1 MRLFVGD
8 DWAEDHH
15 DVELMDEAGRVLAK
29 RRLPEGVAGM
39 ARLHELIGQQLGEDA
54 DDAEVVVGI
63 ETDRGPW
70 VAALVAAGYT
80 VFGVNPLQA
89 SRYRER
95 HGVSGAK
102 SDCGDAHMLT
112 DMVRTDSHQL
122 RAVAGD
128 SADAEGIK
136 VLARTHKT
144 LIWERTR
151 QVQRLRHQLREY
163 FPAALEAFD
172 DLDAPDTLELLGK
185 APDPARAARL
195 TRAQVSA
202 ALKRARRRNITDKAT
217 AILAAL
223 RGEQLG
229 QPPAVTAAYAVTV
242 RSLIAVITVLNE
254 QVKILQGQVEADFG
268 RHPDAEIY
276 RSQPGMGAVLGAR
289 VLGEFGDDPHRYA
302 DGKARRNYA
311 ATSPHHPRVGQEEGR
326 RRPVHPQRPAR
337 RRAQR
342 AGLRVPE
349 RLARRPRPLRRAPR
363 PRDRAQRRPA
373 AAGEPARRHPARM
386 PEDPHP
392 LRRGNRL
399 VPPAKPPSIFRSGLT
414 LKLLGCLSAG
424 ERVPALPAS
433 HKGSVPVEA
442 LVLQICAFCACGLG

>member
-15 DVELMDEAGRVLAK
+15 DVEVMNEAGKVLAK

-39 ARLHELIGQQLGEDA
+39 ARLHALIGQQLGDDA
-54 DDAEVVVGI
+54 DDAEVVIGTG
-63 ETDRGPW
+63 TDRGPW

-80 VFGVNPLQA
+80 VYGVNPLQA

-102 SDCGDAHMLT
+102 SDTGDAHMLT

-128 SADAEGIK
+128 SPDAGAVK
-136 VLARTHKT
+136 VVARTHKT

-163 FPAALEAFD
+163 FPAALAAFE
-172 DLDAPDTLELLGK
+172 DLDAPDALELLGK

-202 ALKRARRRNITDKAT
+202 ALKRARRRDIPGKAT

-223 RGEQLG
+223 RSEQLG
-229 QPPAVTAAYAVTV
+229 QPPAVTAAYTVTA
-242 RSLIAVITVLNE
+242 RSLIAVITTLNE
-254 QVKILQGQVEADFG
+254 QVKVLEEQVRAHFG

-276 RSQPGMGAVLGAR
+276 LSQPGIGPVLGAR
-289 VLGEFGDDPHRYA
+289 VLGEFGDDPGRYA
-302 DGKARRNYA
+302 SGKARKNYA
-311 ATSPHHPRVGQEEGR
+311 ATSPITRASGKKKVVAARFIRNDRLTDALMSQALSAISASPGARALYDAERARGAEHN
-326 RRPVHPQRPAR
+326 PA
-337 RRAQR
+337 
-342 AGLRVPE
+342 LRK
-349 RLARRPRPLRRAPR
+349 LA
-363 PRDRAQRRPA
+363 
-373 AAGEPARRHPARM
+373 
-386 PEDPHP
+386 
-392 LRRGNRL
+392 NRL
-399 VPPAKPPSIFRSGLT
+399 VGILH
-414 LKLLGCLSAG
+414 GCLKT
-424 ERVPALPAS
+424 RTLYD
-433 HKGSVPVEA
+433 EA
-442 LVLQICAFCACGLG
+442 TAWPQQEKIHQSDLAA

>member
-15 DVELMDEAGRVLAK
+15 DVELMDAAGRVLARK
-29 RRLPEGVAGM
+29 RLPEGVAGM
-39 ARLHELIGQQLGEDA
+39 ARLHEMIGQQLGEDA

-70 VAALVAAGYT
+70 VLALASAGYT
-80 VFGVNPLQA
+80 VYGVNPLQA

-95 HGVSGAK
+95 LGVSGAK
-102 SDCGDAHMLT
+102 SDAGDAHMLA

-128 SADAEGIK
+128 SADAEALK

-151 QVQRLRHQLREY
+151 QVQRLRHQLLAY
-163 FPAALEAFD
+163 YPAALDAFD

-185 APDPARAARL
+185 APDPARAAKL

-223 RGEQLG
+223 RSPQLG
-229 QPPAVTAAYAVTV
+229 QPPAVAAAYAATV
-242 RSLIAVITVLNE
+242 RSLIALITVLNE
-254 QVKILQGQVEADFG
+254 QVKTLQGQVEENFG

-276 RSQPGMGAVLGAR
+276 RSQPGLGAILGAR
-289 VLGEFGDDPHRYA
+289 VLAEFGDDPHRYA
-302 DGKARRNYA
+302 DGKSRRNYA
-311 ATSPHHPRVGQEEGR
+311 ATSPITRASGKKKV
-326 RRPVHPQRPAR
+326 VAAR
-337 RRAQR
+337 FIHNDRLVDALNAQAFASLNASPGARALYDDLR
-342 AGLRVPE
+342 ARGIEHNDALR
-349 RLARRPRPLRRAPR
+349 RLA
-363 PRDRAQRRPA
+363 
-373 AAGEPARRHPARM
+373 
-386 PEDPHP
+386 
-392 LRRGNRL
+392 NRL
-399 VPPAKPPSIFRSGLT
+399 VGILH
-414 LKLLGCLSAG
+414 GCLKTRTLYDEATAWSH
-424 ERVPALPAS
+424 RQNLPQSSIA
-433 HKGSVPVEA
+433 A
-442 LVLQICAFCACGLG
+442 

>member
-15 DVELMDEAGRVLAK
+15 DVEVMSEAGKVLAK
-29 RRLPEGVAGM
+29 RRLPEGVAGI
-39 ARLHELIGQQLGEDA
+39 AQLHELIGRHLGEDA
-54 DDAEVVVGI
+54 DEAEVIAGI

-70 VAALVAAGYT
+70 VTALVTAGYL
-80 VFGVNPLQA
+80 VFPVNPLQA

-95 HGVSGAK
+95 LGVSGAK
-102 SDCGDAHMLT
+102 SDAGDAHMLA

-122 RAVAGD
+122 RPAAGD
-128 SADAEGIK
+128 SAEAEGLK

-151 QVQRLRHQLREY
+151 AVQRLRHQLREY
-163 FPAALEAFD
+163 YPAALEAYD

-185 APDPARAARL
+185 APDPARAAKL

-223 RGEQLG
+223 RSPQLG
-229 QPPAVTAAYAVTV
+229 QPAAVTAAYAATV

-254 QVKILQGQVEADFG
+254 QVKILQRQVEENFG

-276 RSQPGMGAVLGAR
+276 QSQPGMGAILGAR
-289 VLGEFGDDPHRYA
+289 VLAEFGDDPHRYA

-311 ATSPHHPRVGQEEGR
+311 ATSPITRASGKKKV
-326 RRPVHPQRPAR
+326 VAAR
-337 RRAQR
+337 FIHNDRLVDALNAQAFTALRASPGAR
-342 AGLRVPE
+342 ALYDELRARGIE
-349 RLARRPRPLRRAPR
+349 HNDALRRLA
-363 PRDRAQRRPA
+363 
-373 AAGEPARRHPARM
+373 
-386 PEDPHP
+386 
-392 LRRGNRL
+392 NRL
-399 VPPAKPPSIFRSGLT
+399 VGILH
-414 LKLLGCLSAG
+414 GCLKTRTLYDEATAWSH
-424 ERVPALPAS
+424 RQNLPQS
-433 HKGSVPVEA
+433 SVA
-442 LVLQICAFCACGLG
+442 A